1 VSRLDARIAARYL
14 RSRRSSRLI
23 SLSTLIATGGVTI
36 GVMALIVVT
45 GVMNGLQT
53 ELREKILV
61 ASPHLRILTYGR
73 GLRLDDWRRTR
84 EVVATTPE
92 VEAVAPFVLTQGLI
106 GAGADYVE
114 GTYVLGVDPDTGTR
128 AVTPI
133 ARHFL
138 SGDLAFRTTL
148 DSVEGGVIVGRD
160 LAQRLSVFPGDP
172 VTMIS
177 LAGTRYNAAVGGYVP
192 RIWRFQVSGTFE
204 TGMYEYD
211 NGYVLMPLAM
221 AQRFQGLDTAVTG
234 LEVRVRDP
242 WAAQRIG
249 AGLEQRLGYPYRSL
263 DWFTQNKTLYSALQL
278 EKLAMGTVLLLIV
291 IVAAFNIV
299 STLTMLV
306 SDKAREI
313 GILRAMGFPAAAVRR
328 VFIIQGAVIGTVGTV
343 LGTGLGLVAGRLVDR
358 GEIIN
363 LNPAVY
369 FIDHLPVRV
378 NPLDLAVIIVASL
391 LVPTLATIYPAR
403 QAASLNPVDAIR
415 YE

>member
-53 ELREKILV
+53 ELQEKILI

-84 EVVATTPE
+84 ALVAETPD

-114 GTYVLGVDPDTGTR
+114 GVYVLGLDPDTGSR
-128 AVTPI
+128 AVTPL

-138 SGDLAFRTTL
+138 SGDLEFRTTL
-148 DSVEGGVIVGRD
+148 DSVEGGVVVGHD

-177 LAGTRYNAAVGGYVP
+177 LAGTRYNSAMGGYIP
-192 RIWRFQVSGTFE
+192 EIWRFEVSGTFE

-242 WAAQRIG
+242 WAARRIG
-249 AGLEQRLGYPYRSL
+249 AELEQRLGYPYRSL

-328 VFIIQGAVIGTVGTV
+328 VFVIQGAVIGVVGTM
-343 LGTGLGLVAGRLVDR
+343 LGTALGLVAGRLVDR

-363 LNPAVY
+363 LNPAIY

-391 LVPTLATIYPAR
+391 VVPTLATIYPAR
-403 QAASLNPVDAIR
+403 QAAALNPVDAIR

>member
-1 VSRLDARIAARYL
+1 VSRLAARIAARYL

-53 ELREKILV
+53 ELREKILI

-84 EVVATTPE
+84 AAVAETPD

-114 GTYVLGVDPDTGTR
+114 GVYVLGLDPDTGSR
-128 AVTPI
+128 AVTPL

-138 SGDLAFRTTL
+138 SGDLEFRTTL
-148 DSVEGGVIVGRD
+148 DSVEGGVVVGHD

-177 LAGTRYNAAVGGYVP
+177 LAGTRYNSAMGGYIP
-192 RIWRFQVSGTFE
+192 EIWRFEVSGTFE

-242 WAAQRIG
+242 WAARRIG
-249 AGLEQRLGYPYRSL
+249 AELEQRLGYPYRSL

-328 VFIIQGAVIGTVGTV
+328 VFVIQGAVIGVVGTM
-343 LGTGLGLVAGRLVDR
+343 LGTALGLVAGRLVDR

-363 LNPAVY
+363 LNPAIY

-391 LVPTLATIYPAR
+391 VVPTLATIYPAR
-403 QAASLNPVDAIR
+403 QAAALNPVDAIR